1 MTTLDRYVMRA
12 VLGGVLVVMTVLM
25 VLGALFVFIGQ
36 QDDIGVGNFTALNA
50 LWFTVLS
57 LPQQVFELLPIAT
70 LIGTLIGVG
79 SLARGSELTVMRST
93 GLSVWR
99 IAGSVSLAGLLL
111 VALGIAMGE
120 YLAPP
125 LQQMAKQQKA
135 FAKFASVSFAGRG
148 GAWVRDGNLIINV
161 AQQSGVSEF
170 DGMQLFELSPRHE
183 LLAMA
188 RAASATA
195 RADGGWDL
203 SKFAE
208 SRFGEDGI
216 AATLSER
223 RKFDGT
229 ASAEFLGLTVA
240 EPRQLETK
248 VLRRL
253 IDNLQRNGLDAQPQV
268 FAYWSRIARTAAIFF
283 AALLAVPF
291 VFGSL
296 RAAGAGA
303 RTVIGL
309 LLGIGFFLAQQMLE
323 SGALV
328 FDVNPAVLAWV
339 PTAIMAFIGVT
350 LIARTR

>member
-1 MTTLDRYVMRA
+1 MTILDRYVMRA
-12 VLGGVLVVMTVLM
+12 VLGGVLIVMLVLL
-25 VLGALFVFIGQ
+25 VLGALFLFIGQ
-36 QDDIGVGNFTALNA
+36 QDDIGVGSYSALDA
-50 LWFTVLS
+50 LWFTVLN
-57 LPQQVFELLPIAT
+57 LPQQVFELLPIAA
-70 LIGTLIGVG
+70 LIGALIGLG
-79 SLARGSELTVMRST
+79 SLARGSELTVMRSA

-99 IAGSVSLAGLLL
+99 IAGSVALAALLL
-111 VALGIAMGE
+111 FGFGVLMGE

-125 LQQMAKQQKA
+125 LQQMAKQHKA
-135 FAKFASVSFAGRG
+135 FSKFANVSFAGRG

-161 AQQSGVSEF
+161 AQQSGASEYG
-170 DGMQLFELSPRHE
+170 GMQVFELSPQHG

-188 RAASATA
+188 RAASAA
-195 RADGGWDL
+195 AQPDGSWQL
-203 SKFAE
+203 SNFAE
-208 SRFGEDGI
+208 SRFADDSVT
-216 AATLSER
+216 ATMSAR

-253 IDNLQRNGLDAQPQV
+253 IDNLSSNGIDARPQV

-283 AALLAVPF
+283 ACLLAVPF

-323 SGALV
+323 SGAIV
-328 FDVNPAVLAWV
+328 FDVDPMILAWV
-339 PTAIMAFIGVT
+339 PTVTMALIGLVM
-350 LIARTR
+350 IARTR